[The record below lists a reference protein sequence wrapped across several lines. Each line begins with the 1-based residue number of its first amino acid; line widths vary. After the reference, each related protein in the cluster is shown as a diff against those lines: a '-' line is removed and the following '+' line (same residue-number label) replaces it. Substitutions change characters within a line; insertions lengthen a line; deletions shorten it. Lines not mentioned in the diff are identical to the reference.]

1 MLLQRLIRLLSLSV
15 LATPLA
21 AVAATDQVIS
31 PGWTEAPVV
40 DGVAVTLDA
49 DRAYGLVVGDRFEH
63 RIHLHPE
70 AGLQLEPG
78 SVPAVQNFPYGLE
91 RQRVQVLTHADGAAP
106 HYELRITY
114 QIFDAPELP
123 RVHTVP
129 DFTLRLTDGNGSE
142 SISVQIP
149 QWPFVVTPLIGGAID
164 RTPGEGRMLPAMAP
178 EPMDTA
184 TATRGLVLC
193 AGGGATLAF
202 LLWGLPILRHGRR
215 RSAFSDA
222 LQEVRRLRRDMP
234 SNAVTVAVRAVH
246 GALNRCAGET
256 VFLRGLPSLL
266 ERQPWL
272 RPARAELEEFFELS
286 TEAFYSD
293 GHGPEDERRTLQE
306 LEQLLRRCRQ
316 LERRR

>member
-1 MLLQRLIRLLSLSV
+1 MLLQRLIRLLCLSL
-15 LATPLA
+15 LITPTV
-21 AVAATDQVIS
+21 AVTVVDQVIS
-31 PGWTEAPVV
+31 PGWDEAPIV
-40 DGVAVTLDA
+40 DGVTVTLDA

-63 RIHLHPE
+63 RIHLRPE
-70 AGLQLEPG
+70 AGLRLEPG

-91 RQRVQVLTHADGAAP
+91 RQRVQVLTHTDGAAP
-106 HYELRITY
+106 HYELRISY

-123 RVHTVP
+123 RVHNVP
-129 DFTLRLTDGNGSE
+129 EFTLQLTDDNGGE

-164 RTPGEGRMLPAMAP
+164 RTPGEGRMLPAIAP
-178 EPMDTA
+178 EPLETT

-215 RSAFSDA
+215 RSAFADA

-234 SNAVTVAVRAVH
+234 PDAVSLGVRAVH
-246 GALNRCAGET
+246 RALNRCAGET

-266 ERQPWL
+266 EQYPWL
-272 RPARAELEEFFELS
+272 RPAQADLEAFFELS

-293 GHGPEDERRTLQE
+293 GHGLEDERDTLQD
-306 LEQLLRRCRQ
+306 LEQLLRRCRR